1 MRVEVITILC
11 LFVYTDQKSTPQ
23 DDSYVAAVVEYQVL
37 SNETINLQNYVRH
50 IADAAQ
56 QGADI
61 VVFPEMTLTRGSA
74 VPVPIYTTLK
84 DHPVPALRPDLY
96 NEHLVTI
103 SAAAR
108 ANDIYVVINIQE
120 ELDCTKDRGEECP
133 EQKEYKFNT
142 NVVFNRT
149 GAVIDRYRKINLFG
163 EFTRTPALKPDLGIF
178 TTDFG
183 VTFGHFIC
191 FDLMFQ
197 VPAIQV
203 VDKYNLTDI
212 IFPTMWFSELP
223 YLTAV
228 QIQEAYAYA
237 MNVNFLGAG
246 ANNVR
251 VGSAGSGIYSGK
263 AGALVSTMPGLP
275 TTLLMVSR
283 VPKVPGQVNFP
294 VPGPIYDKP
303 TDHDSLALITDPS
316 LPSHVSQPLVEGFQE
331 FTLVDQEV
339 SCKFTVRL
347 NKREGAS
354 HQYRAFVQDG
364 SNTYSH
370 RRRQIGVAGCVLT
383 ACTDRDAK
391 SCGHKFDRADKTV
404 EIEEL
409 EIEMTTYRNQYNGT
423 LKCDNVVYFPSSMR
437 SSKFPLS
444 SKNFTFIDS
453 TQNGD
458 AKQNGGRERIV
469 YKITAPQDDL
479 VTFGIWGRVYT
490 RDVNHDIETSEEDIQ
505 NYIEIE
511 NIIYDKNKELNRE
524 EW

>member
-347 NKREGAS
+347 NKREGA
-354 HQYRAFVQDG
+354 QQYKYRAVAFEGVRSFSGMATGG
-364 SNTYSH
+364 SRVCAVLACTGDEFQTCGH
-370 RRRQIGVAGCVLT
+370 RFTEYQENSTSLFEELSIVATVPTPVLLSNLT
-383 ACTDRDAK
+383 AHDSAFFPVSLDVSIMPLEPEGFTYNTDTQ
-391 SCGHKFDRADKTV
+391 GTTTV
-404 EIEEL
+404 
-409 EIEMTTYRNQYNGT
+409 YT
-423 LKCDNVVYFPSSMR
+423 LKLNNNTAELY
-437 SSKFPLS
+437 
-444 SKNFTFIDS
+444 TF
-453 TQNGD
+453 
-458 AKQNGGRERIV
+458 AV
-469 YKITAPQDDL
+469 
-479 VTFGIWGRVYT
+479 WGRLFGLDDQEATPPLPDSSNVS
-490 RDVNHDIETSEEDIQ
+490 VLSTSLTIGLIVMCFCNFE
-505 NYIEIE
+505 
-511 NIIYDKNKELNRE
+511 
-524 EW
+524 